1 MSRVLEWNERICDSY
16 CMIGIS
22 KEIFG
27 FADTKL
33 LVRMGREAL
42 EVCGVDRVDISGRP
56 LCGRIVMCR

>member
-42 EVCGVDRVDISGRP
+42 EVCGGR
-56 LCGRIVMCR
+56 